1 MDLVVRTSRLPMPGE
16 TLIGQSLSQ
25 IPGGKGANQAVAA
38 ARLGADVSIVGRI
51 GSDGFGKRLLTRLV
65 SEGIDVTHVR
75 QSADESS
82 GLAIISVDDTG
93 QNCITV
99 IPGANGLLTP
109 DDVLSTES
117 VIADADVMLLQLEIP
132 LPAVLRAMELAK
144 KHRVQIL
151 LDPAPAPLEV
161 TDQLLS
167 VDVLCPNETEAEI
180 LTGLKIASIDDAFAA
195 CERLR
200 DCGAKLSIVT
210 LGSRGVVFCEGG
222 GSAGRVPPY
231 QIIALDTTAA
241 GDAFAGALGVALAEG
256 RNTIDAIHFA
266 SAAGALAASRHGAQ
280 PAMPR
285 RDDVERLMIQQSH
298 QG

>member
-51 GSDGFGKRLLTRLV
+51 GSDGFGKRLLAGLV

-75 QSADESS
+75 QSADVSS
-82 GLAIISVDDTG
+82 GLAIISVDDNG

-109 DDVLSTES
+109 HDVLSTES
-117 VIADADVMLLQLEIP
+117 VIANADVMLLQLEIP

-144 KHRVQIL
+144 KHRVPIL

-195 CERLR
+195 CERMR

-222 GSAGRVPPY
+222 GPAGRVPPY
-231 QIIALDTTAA
+231 EIIALDTTAA

-256 RNTIDAIHFA
+256 RDTIDAIRFA
-266 SAAGALAASRHGAQ
+266 SAAGALAATRHGAQ

-285 RDDVERLMIQQSH
+285 REDVERFMIQQTH

>member
-1 MDLVVRTSRLPMPGE
+1 MDQVVRTSRLPMPGE

-51 GSDGFGKRLLTRLV
+51 GSDGFGKRLLAQLV

-75 QSADESS
+75 QSADVSS
-82 GLAIISVDDTG
+82 GLAIISVDDNG

-99 IPGANGLLTP
+99 IPGANGLVTP
-109 DDVLSTES
+109 DDVLSSES
-117 VIADADVMLLQLEIP
+117 VIANADVMLLQLEIP
-132 LPAVLRAMELAK
+132 LPTVLQAIELAK

-151 LDPAPAPLEV
+151 LNPAPAPLEV
-161 TDQLLS
+161 TDQLLR

-210 LGSRGVVFCEGG
+210 LGSRGVVFCEGDG
-222 GSAGRVPPY
+222 PAGRVPPY
-231 QIIALDTTAA
+231 EIIALDTTAA

-256 RNTIDAIHFA
+256 RNTIDAIRFA
-266 SAAGALAASRHGAQ
+266 SAAGALAATRHGAQ

-285 RDDVERLMIQQSH
+285 REDVERFMIQQTH

>member
-1 MDLVVRTSRLPMPGE
+1 M
-16 TLIGQSLSQ
+16 
-25 IPGGKGANQAVAA
+25 
-38 ARLGADVSIVGRI
+38 
-51 GSDGFGKRLLTRLV
+51 
-65 SEGIDVTHVR
+65 THVR
-75 QSADESS
+75 QSADVSS
-82 GLAIISVDDTG
+82 GLAIISVDDNG

-99 IPGANGLLTP
+99 IPGANGLVTP
-109 DDVLSTES
+109 DDVLSSES
-117 VIADADVMLLQLEIP
+117 VIANADVMLLQLEIP

-144 KHRVQIL
+144 KHGIQIL
-151 LDPAPAPLEV
+151 FDPAPAPLEV
-161 TDQLLS
+161 TDQLLR

-222 GSAGRVPPY
+222 GPAGRVPPY
-231 QIIALDTTAA
+231 EIIALDTTAA

-256 RNTIDAIHFA
+256 RQTIDAIRFA
-266 SAAGALAASRHGAQ
+266 SAAGALAATRHGAQ

-285 RDDVERLMIQQSH
+285 REDVERFMIQQTH